1 MENRVKEIIMQK
13 LNISEDELTNNIND
27 VSIWGSLVK
36 VEIIFEIE
44 EEFNILFAEKELEM
58 MQNPQDLLNIVSS
71 KEL

>member
-27 VSIWGSLVK
+27 VSIWDSLVK